1 MITTDQE
8 VKQLLASSKTI
19 AVVGA
24 SPKPW
29 RDSGAIAEFLKNKGY
44 RVFPVNPHYQEVH
57 GMKCYPDLKSVTEKI
72 DIVNIFRNPNEVGPV
87 VDEAIAVGARSIWMQ
102 LGVVNQAAAEKAE
115 QAGLNVVMDLC
126 IAVEYGALMN

>member
-29 RDSGAIAEFLKNKGY
+29 RDSGAIAEFQKKTGY